1 MGLHKKGS
9 WPNLNEGIC
18 AALAVGALMF
28 GTASRAL
35 ADAPLTD
42 YRLHAGDKV
51 DVSVWKETELQKTIV
66 VGPDGKLS
74 FPLAGVI
81 NAAGKTVT
89 DLRNDLVIKLKA
101 YIPEPVVTVTLTGT
115 EGNVAYVIGQVNK
128 PGAFVMNP
136 NINVLQALSLANGGT
151 PYAKLDGIII
161 VRSTPQGQRVLQ
173 FRYGQVSQ
181 GKNLEQNIQ
190 LESGDV
196 VVVP

>member
-1 MGLHKKGS
+1 MGLHKKVT
-9 WPNLNEGIC
+9 WPNLNGPIC

-28 GTASRAL
+28 GTASRAH
-35 ADAPLTD
+35 ADAPLVD

-81 NAAGKTVT
+81 NAAGKTIT
-89 DLRNDLVIKLKA
+89 DLRNDLVTKLKA

-151 PYAKLDGIII
+151 PYAKLNDIII

-173 FRYGQVSQ
+173 FRYGQVSS
-181 GKNLEQNIQ
+181 GKELQQNIQ
-190 LESGDV
+190 LEAGDV